1 MFIKKPQWLL
11 KEHEVTHEN
20 TFNERRNI
28 IKTLGLVGVSASP
41 LIMIN
46 NALADCVMPHLT
58 APIDKLN
65 TFKQISRYNNYYEFS
80 TNKKAVALLAKYMK
94 VRPWTVEISGEV
106 EKPLTLDID
115 DILKTYTSE
124 ERIYRFR
131 CVEGWSMVI
140 PWHGF
145 QLCELIKRVKPTSKA
160 KYVQFVSKVD
170 DDTMIGL
177 NRTGLKFPYTE
188 ALRIDEAMN
197 PLTLLATGL
206 YNQDLPQQNGAPLR
220 LVIPWKYGFKG
231 NKSIVKIIFTE
242 EKPATSWHSTSP
254 SEYGFYGNVNPKVS
268 HPRWSQRKE
277 NRIGELRKRK
287 TLMFN
292 GYEEQVAGLYSG
304 MDLEKYY

>member
-1 MFIKKPQWLL
+1 VFIKKPQWLL

-41 LIMIN
+41 LISIN
-46 NALADCVMPHLT
+46 NALANCVMPHLS

-80 TNKKAVALLAKYMK
+80 TNKKAVALLAKHMK
-94 VRPWTVEISGEV
+94 VRPWTVEITGEV
-106 EKPLTLDID
+106 EKPVTLDID
-115 DILKTYTSE
+115 DLLKSYTSE

-145 QLCELIKRVKPTSKA
+145 PLCELIKRVKPTSKA

-220 LVIPWKYGFKG
+220 LVTPWKYGFKG

-242 EKPATSWHSTSP
+242 KKPATSWHSISP

-292 GYEEQVAGLYSG
+292 GYEEQVASLYSG
-304 MDLEKYY
+304 MDLEKDY